1 MREIVEAERKIS
13 EAMIPLCE
21 ADGRLGFHSE
31 AESHQFYPARLK
43 WRIGTLDI
51 SMHELDEIE
60 AALSA
65 GKPYPQSE
73 MDAGAPTMKVAADGT
88 IDLSEFAKGNKFVLV
103 STLDETGCR
112 FPFAD
117 RVEVVPGRRYKLPD
131 DAARIYIR
139 PDYTSGAPLWPKCR
153 YPRRH
158 RLNLFGV
165 EGRNF
170 GRLVR

>member
-1 MREIVEAERKIS
+1 MDTPAPQSV
-13 EAMIPLCE
+13 
-21 ADGRLGFHSE
+21 F
-31 AESHQFYPARLK
+31 ARL
-43 WRIGTLDI
+43 RAGEHIHILDPDYRREV
-51 SMHELDEIE
+51 HAEI
-60 AALSA
+60 ARSRHLCFLA
-65 GKPYPQSE
+65 
-73 MDAGAPTMKVAADGT
+73 
-88 IDLSEFAKGNKFVLV
+88 N
-103 STLDETGCR
+103 STD
-112 FPFAD
+112 
-117 RVEVVPGRRYKLPD
+117 PD